1 MISWF
6 SREDIGPSGA
16 YLAYP
21 FRTRISMYS
30 TCTCQGAQTP
40 GQASRPGRDV
50 IDDAA
55 GLVAEHGY
63 AGLLSR
69 LSAVLLLR
77 SSTGTSRRGSS

>member
-1 MISWF
+1 
-6 SREDIGPSGA
+6 
-16 YLAYP
+16 L
-21 FRTRISMYS
+21 RTRSYAYIHVQYVYMSR
-30 TCTCQGAQTP
+30 GADCRAGEPTRQ
-40 GQASRPGRDV
+40 DV